1 MAELPNKKVV
11 LCGCHGRIGD
21 RLSFD
26 EIGLFLQAMCPDM
39 KVIVA
44 DDLCQPQG
52 IHRLIEEEGL
62 CPLVIG
68 ACSKLRPKP
77 YFWQEAD
84 KIHFDTYSTRV
95 VDLLEETAISHDDA
109 EATDRAKLLLWA
121 QIRRTGEFRGV
132 SQNNLRL
139 GIARPHGELSRR
151 ELAAT
156 LLPQY
161 SVIPGIDPS
170 KCIGADKC
178 RLCRDSCPLQ
188 AISADEDGVTI
199 DASICIGC
207 GACLAVCPWG
217 AVSFPTFSREELDM
231 EMAGLLHSAG
241 ALLEPRIIALTCETC
256 LPRDGVAGGYQLRY
270 PPNVLPLKIP
280 CLAMA
285 SPWLIMRAFDMGAQ
299 GLALI
304 SAKGA
309 CRAGFHADEWR
320 GNVRF
325 VQAILDRW
333 SIEAERIGLFEAE
346 ENNETDLERDLQ
358 QFTDRIAGLRPT
370 PLREADHAASLTDV
384 SQLPALIRHMG
395 SELMQPLDGT
405 VSTGAVPFGK
415 IELDEASCTGCGLC
429 ALNCPTDALTILTDD
444 DGEYELLF
452 RHEACVACG
461 VCVDACPEN
470 CIRLQH
476 VLELDSIGSRPS
488 ILLQGSFVRCRICGA
503 PFAPKAMIDILKAR
517 LRGRGDNFDQQLEVC
532 PECRAGTLSHR

>member
-26 EIGLFLQAMCPDM
+26 EIGQFLQAMCPDM

-44 DDLCQPQG
+44 DDLCQRHG
-52 IHRLIEEEGL
+52 IHHLFEEEGL
-62 CPLVIG
+62 CPLVVG
-68 ACSKLRPKP
+68 ACAKLRPKL
-77 YFWQEAD
+77 YFWQEAN
-84 KIHFDTYSTRV
+84 KLPVDTYSIRI
-95 VDLLEETAISHDDA
+95 VDLLEEVAISHNDA
-109 EATDRAKLLLWA
+109 DATERAKLLLWA
-121 QIRRTGEFRGV
+121 QIRRTGEFKGV

-161 SVIPGIDPS
+161 SVIPSIDPS
-170 KCIGADKC
+170 KCIGTEKC
-178 RLCRDSCPLQ
+178 RLCQDSCPLQ
-188 AISADEDGVTI
+188 AISIDEDGVTI
-199 DASICIGC
+199 DANLCCGC
-207 GACLAVCPWG
+207 GACLAVCPRG
-217 AVSFPTFSREELDM
+217 AVSFPTFSREEVDT
-231 EMAGLLHSAG
+231 EMAGLLHGAG
-241 ALLEPRIIALTCETC
+241 ARLEPRIIALTCETC
-256 LPRDGVAGGYQLRY
+256 LPGHGVVGGYQLRY
-270 PPNVLPLKIP
+270 PPNVLPLKVP

-304 SAKGA
+304 SGKGA
-309 CRAGFHADEWR
+309 CRAGFHAAEWR
-320 GNVRF
+320 GNVQF
-325 VQAILDRW
+325 VQAVLDRW
-333 SIEAERIGLFEAE
+333 NIEAERIRLFEAE
-346 ENNETDLERDLQ
+346 ENDQTDIERELQ
-358 QFTDRIAGLRPT
+358 QFADGIAGLPTT
-370 PLREADHAASLTDV
+370 PLREADHRASLTDV
-384 SQLPALIRHMG
+384 LTLPALIRHMG
-395 SELMQPLDGT
+395 SELMHPLDGT

-429 ALNCPTDALTILTDD
+429 ALNCPTDALTILADD
-444 DGEYELLF
+444 DGEYELRF

-476 VLELDSIGSRPS
+476 VLELDSIGREPS
-488 ILLQGSFVRCRICGA
+488 MLLQGSFMKCRICGR
-503 PFAPKAMIDILKAR
+503 PFAPKAMIDKLKAR